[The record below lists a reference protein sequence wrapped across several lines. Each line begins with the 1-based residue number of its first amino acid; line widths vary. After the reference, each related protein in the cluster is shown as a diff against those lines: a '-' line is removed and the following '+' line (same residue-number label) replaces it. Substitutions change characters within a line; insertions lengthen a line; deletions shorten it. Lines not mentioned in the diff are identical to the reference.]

1 MENLDDRFVTPVVD
15 KDYFD
20 VYHVFNVRHKKRD
33 ELKSYLLK
41 NGVKTEIHYPLPP
54 HRQKS
59 MHGIIEGWYPIS
71 EEIHNTILSLPIS
84 YFHKEEDILKICD
97 IMNRWHK

>member
-1 MENLDDRFVTPVVD
+1 
-15 KDYFD
+15 
-20 VYHVFNVRHKKRD
+20 RD

-59 MHGIIEGWYPIS
+59 MHGIIDGQYPIS
-71 EEIHNTILSLPIS
+71 EEIHNTTLSLPIS
-84 YFHKEEDILKICD
+84 YFHKKEDILKICD